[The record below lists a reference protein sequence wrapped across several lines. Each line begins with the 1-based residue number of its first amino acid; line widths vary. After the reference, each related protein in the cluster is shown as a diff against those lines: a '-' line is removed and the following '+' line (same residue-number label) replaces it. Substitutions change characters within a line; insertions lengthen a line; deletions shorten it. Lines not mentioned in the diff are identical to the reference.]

1 MILTMKRRGFV
12 KTLVALPAA
21 SELAAQQVAQQPAP
35 ANPQAPATP
44 APGGRGGGAG
54 AGRFGQGNIPKFE
67 VTQADA
73 IGEAT
78 QHFFTP
84 AQFSALR
91 KLSETLMP
99 PMRGLPGA
107 IECGAPEFLDF
118 LIGASPPER
127 QGTYR
132 RGLDTLNANAKKQ
145 YNKGFSELDAQQADA
160 VIRPLL
166 TAVPWQYDLPKD
178 PAQRFIAEAHR
189 DIRTATVNSREYAAA
204 GAASGRRGGFGG
216 GGSYILP
223 IDPIYKG

>member
-1 MILTMKRRGFV
+1 MIFSMKRRGFV

-21 SELAAQQVAQQPAP
+21 SELAAQQAAPQAP

-44 APGGRGGGAG
+44 VPGGRGGGAG
-54 AGRFGQGNIPKFE
+54 GGRFGQGNIPKFE

-73 IGEAT
+73 IGEPT
-78 QHFFTP
+78 QRFFTP

-107 IECGAPEFLDF
+107 LECGAPEFLDF
-118 LIGASPPER
+118 LLGSSPAER

-145 YNKGFSELDAQQADA
+145 FNKGFSELDAQQADA

-204 GAASGRRGGFGG
+204 GATSGRRGGFGG
-216 GGSYILP
+216 GGSFILP

>member
-1 MILTMKRRGFV
+1 MIFSMKRRGFV

-21 SELAAQQVAQQPAP
+21 TELAAQQAAQ
-35 ANPQAPATP
+35 PQAPATP
-44 APGGRGGGAG
+44 APGGRGGAAG
-54 AGRFGQGNIPKFE
+54 GGRFGQGNIPKFE

-73 IGEAT
+73 VGEAT
-78 QHFFTP
+78 QRFFTP

-99 PMRGLPGA
+99 PMRGMPGA
-107 IECGAPEFLDF
+107 LECGAPEFLDF
-118 LIGASPPER
+118 LIGASPTER
-127 QGTYR
+127 QGTWR
-132 RGLDTLNANAKKQ
+132 RGLDTLNGNAKKQ
-145 YNKGFSELDAQQADA
+145 FNKNFSELDGTQADA

-166 TAVPWQYDLPKD
+166 TPVPWQYDLPKD

-204 GAASGRRGGFGG
+204 GATSGRRGGFGG
-216 GGSYILP
+216 GGSFILP